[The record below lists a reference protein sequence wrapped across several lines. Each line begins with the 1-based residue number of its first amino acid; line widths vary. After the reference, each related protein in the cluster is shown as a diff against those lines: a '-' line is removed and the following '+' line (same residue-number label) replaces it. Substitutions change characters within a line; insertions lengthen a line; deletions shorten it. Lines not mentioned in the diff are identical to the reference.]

1 MTRETKDSEL
11 KPGDLVMVDYELPFH
26 NDPGIGII
34 IKIEEGSDMAY
45 IISTFGSKWEFI
57 HNLYP
62 MQNKE

>member
-1 MTRETKDSEL
+1 MTLNTEDCVL

-45 IISTFGSKWEFI
+45 IISTFGARWEFI

-62 MQNKE
+62 MKNKE